1 MTGEAE
7 RSPHSSTPGRDF
19 RAAHATHRAS
29 EGRGTDEGE
38 LLALPFLTEGR
49 LAGEWRVRCRT
60 FQRFVEVVLEA
71 RVRERAPTPITVLD
85 VGAGNGWLSY
95 RVTLKGQRATAL
107 DMRTPRELRWSRR
120 NHGKRRGTTGLGGR
134 SDEPALHRVPDEGPA
149 GASLASVRAGLAK
162 ASGPL
167 SALVRASALQG
178 SSPGAQKPFTIRSL
192 GNDGALRV
200 RRALSGAANH
210 LTSAISCL
218 RKVIGCLR

>member
-7 RSPHSSTPGRDF
+7 RSPHASTPGRDF
-19 RAAHATHRAS
+19 RAAYATHRAS

-162 ASGPL
+162 GIG
-167 SALVRASALQG
+167 SA
-178 SSPGAQKPFTIRSL
+178 IRSGTSFGPSRL
-192 GNDGALRV
+192 VSRGAEALHDSIFGKRRCPEGSTGALW
-200 RRALSGAANH
+200 SG
-210 LTSAISCL
+210 
-218 RKVIGCLR
+218 